1 MKADIVCDVC
11 AAVLGNIEKKKITDR
26 DIENYQGVFTC
37 ECGGPA
43 NLVIVE

>member
-11 AAVLGNIEKKKITDR
+11 GAALGSITKKKITSF
-26 DIENYQGVFTC
+26 DIENYQGWFKC

-43 NLVIVE
+43 NLVIIE